1 MLPAELMSQL
11 KEFFSYAK
19 FKNESLSILQLDKNY
34 FLQRECRRD
43 LQKLGHTVHV
53 LPVADNPKTMLDQ
66 ILKTCLRVKP
76 DFIFGTNHIGFD
88 PDGQIAAVLSEL
100 NLPVAFWYLD
110 DYRFIIPDPGRQAK
124 PNIALF
130 SFEQTDPPRLKDA
143 GFKHAFYLPAG
154 STQLPDQSRDDARF
168 TFLQGRPVFV
178 GNTFLDAQQRWFK
191 PHYPDLYTRLNLG
204 NIHAA
209 DMPLVDN
216 LIQTHAKSFPSQAE
230 LFHFAGYAAGRSTME
245 QRIRLMRQIPEL
257 VVFGDRRWAELNL
270 PLEIHPPVDM
280 VTEAPSV
287 FRSAQ
292 ININMSST
300 QLVTSVNQ
308 RVFDVPMAGGFLLT
322 DWRDSLASLFDEK
335 TELAVYRSPEEL
347 KEKIDFYRRHAEL
360 REKISTAAAARVQN
374 EHLLIHRMRD
384 LVSGMRQ
391 CFGR

>member
-1 MLPAELMSQL
+1 MSKL
-11 KEFFSYAK
+11 KQFFSYPK
-19 FKNESLSILQLDKNY
+19 FKHDSLCILQLDKNY
-34 FLQRECRRD
+34 FLQKECRRD
-43 LQKLGHTVHV
+43 LQRLGHTVHP

-66 ILKTCLRVKP
+66 ILKSCLQVKP

-88 PDGQIAAVLSEL
+88 PDGQIAAVLAEL
-100 NLPVAFWYLD
+100 NLPVAFWYVD
-110 DYRFIIPDPGRQAK
+110 DYRFIIPEPGRQAK

-130 SFEQTDPPRLKDA
+130 SFEQTDPPRLKEA
-143 GFKHAFYLPAG
+143 GFTHAFYLPAG
-154 STQLPDQSRDDARF
+154 STQLPGQTRDDARF
-168 TFLQGRPVFV
+168 AFLNGRPAFV

-191 PHYPDLYTRLNLG
+191 PNYPDLYLRLNLG
-204 NIHAA
+204 KINAT
-209 DMPLVDN
+209 DTPLVDY
-216 LIQTHAKSFPSQAE
+216 LIHRHSKSFPGQAE

-245 QRIRLMRQIPEL
+245 QRVRLMHQIPEL
-257 VVFGDRRWAELNL
+257 VVFGDRRWTELGL
-270 PLEIHPPVDM
+270 PSEIHPPVDM

-322 DWRDSLASLFDEK
+322 DWRESLGSLFEASS
-335 TELAVYRSPEEL
+335 ELAVYHGPEEL
-347 KEKIDFYRRHAEL
+347 KEKMAFYQNHPQL
-360 REKISTAAAARVQN
+360 REKISAAAAARVQK

-391 CFGR
+391 NFGR